1 MRLKFRRFP
10 GLAGD
15 KPLIH
20 GHYLGMNSQDKWIV
34 ELASL
39 AASSPQ
45 IPELVPL
52 EVGFDVSGARL
63 GLDLLFGRITDG
75 SAASCWIAGTSE
87 ALSDLVA
94 GKTTLQRAYLTG
106 RVTLSG
112 EPEGLLRLAFLLD
125 AADALRK
132 RQGNGLCANGCA

>member
-1 MRLKFRRFP
+1 MTQVS
-10 GLAGD
+10 GAAGD
-15 KPLIH
+15 KAQIH
-20 GHYLGMNSQDKWIV
+20 GHYQEMNSQEKWIV

-52 EVGFDVSGARL
+52 EVGFDVSGAKV

-75 SAASCWIAGTSE
+75 SAASCWISGTSE
-87 ALSDLVA
+87 VLSDLVA
-94 GKTTLQRAYLTG
+94 GNVSLQKAHLTG
-106 RVTLSG
+106 RVTLTG

-125 AADALRK
+125 AAQALRK
-132 RQGNGLCANGCA
+132 RQGDGVLASGCA

>member
-1 MRLKFRRFP
+1 MQ
-10 GLAGD
+10 
-15 KPLIH
+15 
-20 GHYLGMNSQDKWIV
+20 SQERWIV

-39 AASSPQ
+39 AAASPQ

-52 EVGFDVSGARL
+52 EVGFEVAGAKL

-75 SAASCWIAGTSE
+75 SKASSWISGTNE

-94 GKTTLQRAYLTG
+94 GKMTLQKAYLTG
-106 RVTLSG
+106 QVKLSG

-125 AADALRK
+125 AAQALK
-132 RQGNGLCANGCA
+132 ERQASGAMDGSALV

>member
-1 MRLKFRRFP
+1 M
-10 GLAGD
+10 D
-15 KPLIH
+15 T
-20 GHYLGMNSQDKWIV
+20 QEKWLV

-52 EVGFDVSGARL
+52 EVGFDVDGRRL

-75 SAASCWIAGTSE
+75 SAAACWVSGGRE
-87 ALSDLVA
+87 DLADVVA
-94 GKTTLQRAYLTG
+94 GRVTLQAAYLTG
-106 RVTLSG
+106 RVKLSG

-125 AADALRK
+125 ASQALKK
-132 RQGNGLCANGCA
+132 RHMGGAEIPL

>member
-1 MRLKFRRFP
+1 MTEVS
-10 GLAGD
+10 GAAGD
-15 KPLIH
+15 KARIH
-20 GHYLGMNSQDKWIV
+20 GHYHDMISQEKWIV

-52 EVGFDVSGARL
+52 EVGFDVSGAKV

-75 SAASCWIAGTSE
+75 SAASSWISGTSE
-87 ALSDLVA
+87 AFSDLVA
-94 GKTTLQRAYLTG
+94 GKMTLQRAHLTG

-125 AADALRK
+125 AAHALRK
-132 RQGNGLCANGCA
+132 RQGDGVFANGCA

>member
-1 MRLKFRRFP
+1 
-10 GLAGD
+10 
-15 KPLIH
+15 
-20 GHYLGMNSQDKWIV
+20 MNSQEKWIV

-39 AASSPQ
+39 AAASPQ

-52 EVGFDVSGARL
+52 EVGFEVGGAKV

-75 SAASCWIAGTSE
+75 SSASCWISGTSE
-87 ALSDLVA
+87 DFSDLVA
-94 GKTTLQRAYLTG
+94 GKMTLQKAYMTG

-125 AADALRK
+125 AAQALMA
-132 RQGNGLCANGCA
+132 RQGNGMEISL

>member
-1 MRLKFRRFP
+1 
-10 GLAGD
+10 
-15 KPLIH
+15 
-20 GHYLGMNSQDKWIV
+20 MNSQEKWIV

-52 EVGFDVSGARL
+52 EVGFDVSGAKL

-75 SAASCWIAGTSE
+75 SAASCWISGSSE
-87 ALSDLVA
+87 DFSDLVA
-94 GKTTLQRAYLTG
+94 GKVTLQRAYLAG
-106 RVTLSG
+106 RVKLSG

-125 AADALRK
+125 ASQALK
-132 RQGNGLCANGCA
+132 RRQATGMENPL